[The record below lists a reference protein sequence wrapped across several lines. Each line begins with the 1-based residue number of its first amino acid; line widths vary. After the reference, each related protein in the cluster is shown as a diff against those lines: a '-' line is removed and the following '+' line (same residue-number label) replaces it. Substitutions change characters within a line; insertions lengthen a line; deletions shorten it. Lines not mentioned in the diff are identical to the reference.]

1 MSISVLSFAQTEGW
15 VKTEKADPLRDT
27 KYVQFKLDGK
37 FLSQPQHVKDDIAP
51 SIILQCFPGSFA
63 RGHLHGKLLKG
74 YVYVGTVIDTEVNS
88 SGASVRAKFRLDD
101 GKLQEAAWSHSTDYS
116 SVFFG
121 DIDLNTL
128 LYRHF
133 MPHKENTSPP
143 VRKVIIGFDEYL
155 GGEVVMQF
163 EMPDPT
169 EIADACG
176 VIWHK

>member
-1 MSISVLSFAQTEGW
+1 
-15 VKTEKADPLRDT
+15 
-27 KYVQFKLDGK
+27 
-37 FLSQPQHVKDDIAP
+37 
-51 SIILQCFPGSFA
+51 
-63 RGHLHGKLLKG
+63 
-74 YVYVGTVIDTEVNS
+74 
-88 SGASVRAKFRLDD
+88 
-101 GKLQEAAWSHSTDYS
+101 
-116 SVFFG
+116 
-121 DIDLNTL
+121 
-128 LYRHF
+128 